1 MTYHH
6 RNEIVK
12 SEQPITDYSILE
24 VSKSKYSSVIRVEYA
39 AKDYFVGVSRKQCE
53 GTESVMLYYDKKHDT
68 VFEKEELSMRL
79 VVFFFATFAFSL
91 LLWAY
96 PEVRKKTRKESTLHK

>member
-1 MTYHH
+1 MTYHY

-12 SEQPITDYSILE
+12 SELPITGYSILE
-24 VSKSKYSSVIRVEYA
+24 VSKGRYSSVIRVVYA

-53 GTESVMLYYDKKHDT
+53 GTESVTLYYDKKHDT
-68 VFEKEELSMRL
+68 VFEKDELSMRQ

-91 LLWAY
+91 LLWGAI
-96 PEVRKKTRKESTLHK
+96 RK